1 MKFIDQLKEKAKQN
15 KKTIV
20 LPETSDMRTI
30 EAAGKVLAEGIANI
44 ILVGDKEDIMSRAGD
59 IDLSGASF
67 VDPKNYEKFDEYVDA
82 FVEMRRKKG
91 MTEARAKEL
100 LLTNPLYFGCMMV
113 KQDEA
118 DGMVAGAINASADV
132 LRAALQTLK
141 TVPGTRIVSAFFL
154 VVVPDCQYGANGT
167 FVFADA
173 GLNQSPSASE
183 LADIAE
189 QSAKSLNFWLMRHL
203 LWLCCHIQQREA
215 QSILTLTR
223 LLKLQRSLTLSSL
236 TFCVMVSFSQMQHSF
251 LRLQHQRHLEARLQ
265 DMRMFLCSLI
275 LMQRTS
281 DTSLCRDSQRLM
293 HMVLLHRVLQSL

>member
-113 KQDEA
+113 KQDDA
-118 DGMVAGAINASADV
+118 DGMHQQMCSV
-132 LRAALQTLK
+132 QH
-141 TVPGTRIVSAFFL
+141 F
-154 VVVPDCQYGANGT
+154 
-167 FVFADA
+167 
-173 GLNQSPSASE
+173 
-183 LADIAE
+183 
-189 QSAKSLNFWLMRHL
+189 RH
-203 LWLCCHIQQREA
+203 
-215 QSILTLTR
+215 
-223 LLKLQRSLTLSSL
+223 
-236 TFCVMVSFSQMQHSF
+236 
-251 LRLQHQRHLEARLQ
+251 
-265 DMRMFLCSLI
+265 
-275 LMQRTS
+275 
-281 DTSLCRDSQRLM
+281 
-293 HMVLLHRVLQSL
+293 

>member
-100 LLTNPLYFGCMMV
+100 LNKPIIFWMY
-113 KQDEA
+113 
-118 DGMVAGAINASADV
+118 DG
-132 LRAALQTLK
+132 
-141 TVPGTRIVSAFFL
+141 
-154 VVVPDCQYGANGT
+154 
-167 FVFADA
+167 
-173 GLNQSPSASE
+173 
-183 LADIAE
+183 
-189 QSAKSLNFWLMRHL
+189 
-203 LWLCCHIQQREA
+203 
-215 QSILTLTR
+215 
-223 LLKLQRSLTLSSL
+223 
-236 TFCVMVSFSQMQHSF
+236 
-251 LRLQHQRHLEARLQ
+251 
-265 DMRMFLCSLI
+265 
-275 LMQRTS
+275 
-281 DTSLCRDSQRLM
+281 
-293 HMVLLHRVLQSL
+293 

>member
-113 KQDEA
+113 KQDDA

-141 TVPGTRIVSAFFL
+141 TAPDATEAALTVKDAKGSYGEFL
-154 VVVPDCQYGANGT
+154 RVDLTGNYGDLGAN
-167 FVFADA
+167 
-173 GLNQSPSASE
+173 
-183 LADIAE
+183 
-189 QSAKSLNFWLMRHL
+189 
-203 LWLCCHIQQREA
+203 
-215 QSILTLTR
+215 
-223 LLKLQRSLTLSSL
+223 
-236 TFCVMVSFSQMQHSF
+236 MQ
-251 LRLQHQRHLEARLQ
+251 AV
-265 DMRMFLCSLI
+265 
-275 LMQRTS
+275 TW
-281 DTSLCRDSQRLM
+281 TYYGNDSTYSN
-293 HMVLLHRVLQSL
+293 VKATY